1 MKKVYLFVLA
11 AFVSLV
17 SDDAQIVRSTDAP
30 QTVQSVEYTFDDYE
44 DGDKKVFYT
53 LRFGGGASTLVGDRA
68 KNLSSF
74 ASYAAD
80 FGLGL
85 RIGGKGF
92 YWGAEAG
99 FGARSYQSS
108 SGDDVRLMAH
118 NLKLTFTQFGWKI
131 RLGDSKWAFDPH
143 VGAYVSFDYAGKI
156 NYEYN
161 RKKVSQSIG
170 DDDSWNRFDLGLNV
184 GGGFWI
190 KKFNFDVTYMRGFM
204 EAAEKAE
211 VKSSS
216 VIVRLGFTF

>member
-17 SDDAQIVRSTDAP
+17 SADAQIVRSTDAP

-99 FGARSYQSS
+99 FGA
-108 SGDDVRLMAH
+108 
-118 NLKLTFTQFGWKI
+118 
-131 RLGDSKWAFDPH
+131 
-143 VGAYVSFDYAGKI
+143 
-156 NYEYN
+156 
-161 RKKVSQSIG
+161 
-170 DDDSWNRFDLGLNV
+170 
-184 GGGFWI
+184 
-190 KKFNFDVTYMRGFM
+190 
-204 EAAEKAE
+204 
-211 VKSSS
+211 
-216 VIVRLGFTF
+216 